1 MPMLRLI
8 PLGVFAALAAAIV
21 YASLTADIA
30 ESFAA
35 IVADPWGL
43 VTLVDLYAAFV
54 LLLVLVALIEPER
67 RVIFLVIV
75 LTPVLGS
82 LVPALWLAARFPML
96 VRHARGERVL
106 ADAESA

>member
-1 MPMLRLI
+1 
-8 PLGVFAALAAAIV
+8 
-21 YASLTADIA
+21 
-30 ESFAA
+30 
-35 IVADPWGL
+35 
-43 VTLVDLYAAFV
+43 
-54 LLLVLVALIEPER
+54 
-67 RVIFLVIV
+67 VILLVIV